1 MVCRPGSGNSAGLWE
16 SDYEWSRCVAPLF
29 FCTNVQIER
38 PCPDRDYD
46 PKLFENAS
54 LVNYG
59 AWLYTAFA
67 LPLIY
72 LLNSG
77 TPILERGHGGRVDP
91 RC

>member
-1 MVCRPGSGNSAGLWE
+1 MSGHGVLLLLSSPRTA
-16 SDYEWSRCVAPLF
+16 
-29 FCTNVQIER
+29 QIER

-46 PKLFENAS
+46 PKLFENAF

-59 AWLYTAFA
+59 AWLYTTFA

-77 TPILERGHGGRVDP
+77 TPILERGQVDEWIQGVESEHLDEY
-91 RC
+91 